1 MTTDATTAWEALTM
15 AHTAMT
21 RELTDLLDLS
31 PTGLREY
38 EVMNVLSR
46 VGEEGMRLN
55 RLNEHIPLTQ
65 SSLSRMTERLVARGL
80 VKSWQDPQDLRGTRF
95 RLTSAG
101 VTKHAIIASHHHR
114 IIRANMEAALTPE
127 EILTLTSIARKITPQ
142 EAR

>member
-1 MTTDATTAWEALTM
+1 MTTDATTAWEALTL

-21 RELTDLLDLS
+21 RELTDLLDLT

-46 VGEEGMRLN
+46 VGEEGMRLHH
-55 RLNEHIPLTQ
+55 LNEHIPLTQ
-65 SSLSRMTERLVARGL
+65 SSLSRLTERLVTRGL
-80 VKSWQDPQDLRGTRF
+80 IHSWQDPIDRRGTRY

-114 IIRANMEAALTPE
+114 IIRANMEAALTPD
-127 EILTLTSIARKITPQ
+127 EIDTLTQLTAKLHLQ